1 MQIQHADMRL
11 TVIWKRV
18 YGVNYTGENRAYWL
32 LSHKKSQ
39 NCDLFAQLYH
49 F

>member
-32 LSHKKSQ
+32 LSQEKSQ
-39 NCDLFAQLYH
+39 KYHLFPQLNH